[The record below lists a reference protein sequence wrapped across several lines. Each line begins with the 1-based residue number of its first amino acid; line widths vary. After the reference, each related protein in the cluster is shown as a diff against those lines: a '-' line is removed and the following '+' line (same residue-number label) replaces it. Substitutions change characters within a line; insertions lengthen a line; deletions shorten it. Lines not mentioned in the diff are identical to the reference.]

1 MFKPA
6 LLSMGTSG
14 ESDPRSHLP
23 SNPPFHSAKAPASH
37 STSPS
42 TASLSPPL
50 LSKLLHRQEKDA
62 TTLKVIAPLEY
73 GLLQIFTYIK

>member
-1 MFKPA
+1 
-6 LLSMGTSG
+6 MGTSG